1 MKEDLKIFN
10 EYYENFNTEEYGAY
24 IKYDHT
30 LKVVD
35 IAKEISD
42 SLNLSEEDKDLAAR
56 CALWHDIA
64 RFNQWK
70 EYKTF
75 TDYYSFDHGKEG
87 ANILQTLG
95 IKDEIILKS
104 TYYHNKYKI
113 DDYLDD
119 RTKLFCN
126 ITRDADK
133 IAIMIDHKIECSDN
147 ELLLTDDIINCF
159 KERKQLK
166 NEYVIENSTFHCL
179 LRLIAF
185 IFDINFKRSYEILK
199 EQDIIN
205 KKFDLVLNRFD
216 DDRVKELRDICNK
229 YIEERISD

>member
-10 EYYENFNTEEYGAY
+10 EYYEKYNNSEYGTY
-24 IKYDHT
+24 MKYDHT
-30 LKVVD
+30 FKVID
-35 IAKEISD
+35 YAKEIAK
-42 SLNLSEEDKDLAAR
+42 SLNLSEEDIDLASR

-75 TDYYSFDHGKEG
+75 NDYHSFDHGKEG
-87 ANILQTLG
+87 TIILKELG
-95 IKDEIILKS
+95 IKNDIIEKS

-113 DDYLDD
+113 DDSLDD

-133 IAIMIDHKIECSDN
+133 IAIIVDHKIECSDK
-147 ELLLTDDIINCF
+147 ELILTDDIINCF
-159 KERKQLK
+159 KEHKQLK

-185 IFDINFKRSYEILK
+185 IFDLNFQKSFKIIK
-199 EQDIIN
+199 EQDLIN
-205 KKFDLVLNRFD
+205 KKFDLVLNKFD
-216 DDRVKELRDICNK
+216 DERVKELRDICNE
-229 YIEERISD
+229 YVNEGCI